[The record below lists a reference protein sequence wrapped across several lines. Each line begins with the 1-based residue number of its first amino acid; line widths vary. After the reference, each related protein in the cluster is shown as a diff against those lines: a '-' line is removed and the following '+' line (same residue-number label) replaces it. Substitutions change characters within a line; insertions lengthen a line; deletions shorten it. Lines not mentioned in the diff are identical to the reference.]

1 MAYRICAR
9 LASVAHGRLPMY
21 DLGEQLDG
29 RMVAPGT
36 NILVKGP
43 PLTGKRRLA
52 RQILAHG
59 LDADQGAIVITTRDS
74 ARRVARQFGF
84 DDEDEA
90 RAIGIVDCVTEHV
103 GRSTTD
109 TLTVKYATSPVDMT
123 GIGLGFSNFIEYFYG
138 DLGRERNRVMVDSL
152 STLLMYA
159 TLQTVF
165 EFMHAI
171 TSRVDDVDA
180 VGVHVIES
188 TAHDEQTLHTIEQ
201 LFDGTVEL
209 DESGIVAVDLPTE
222 AESANP

>member
-1 MAYRICAR
+1 
-9 LASVAHGRLPMY
+9 MY
-21 DLGEQLDG
+21 DLGERLDG
-29 RMVAPGT
+29 RTVAPGT
-36 NILVKGP
+36 NILVLGP

-52 RQILAHG
+52 RQILHRG
-59 LDADQGAIVITTRDS
+59 LDDDEGAIVITTRDS
-74 ARRVARQFGF
+74 AQRVSEQFAV
-84 DDEDEA
+84 DEYDGEHP
-90 RAIGIVDCVTEHV
+90 IGIVDCVTEHV

-138 DLGRERNRVMVDSL
+138 ELGRERNRVMVDSL

-180 VGVHVIES
+180 IGVHVIES
-188 TAHDEQTLHTIEQ
+188 TAHDDQTLHTMAQ
-201 LFDGTVEL
+201 LFDGTIEL
-209 DESGIVAVDLPTE
+209 DEDGIVAVDLPSS
-222 AESANP
+222 AETADSA

>member
-1 MAYRICAR
+1 
-9 LASVAHGRLPMY
+9 MY
-21 DLGEQLDG
+21 DLGDRLNG
-29 RMVAPGT
+29 RTVAPGT
-36 NILVKGP
+36 NILVMGP

-52 RQILAHG
+52 RQILHHG
-59 LDADQGAIVITTRDS
+59 LDHDDGAIVITTRDS
-74 ARRVARQFGF
+74 AQRVSEQFAL
-84 DDEDEA
+84 DEHDGEHP
-90 RAIGIVDCVTEHV
+90 IGIVDCVTEHV

-138 DLGRERNRVMVDSL
+138 ELGRERNRVMVDSL

-180 VGVHVIES
+180 IGVHVIES
-188 TAHDEQTLHTIEQ
+188 TAHADQTLHTMGQ
-201 LFDGTVEL
+201 LFDGTIEL
-209 DESGIVAVDLPTE
+209 DEDGIVAVDLPDDTE
-222 AESANP
+222 STDS